1 MKTPVKHLLIAL
13 IGLIG
18 VQISALGQNYPDK
31 PVKILVGYPPGGAPD
46 NVARPMGEA
55 LSRILGQQFVV
66 ENKAGAGGSLA
77 TALAA
82 KSPADGYTL
91 LLGETGQ
98 LEIAPFVV
106 KPQPYDTLRDL
117 TPISI
122 VGTTPVILVTNS
134 KSQIRS
140 IKDLVREAKA
150 NPGKLNYGSS
160 GIGSFH
166 HLMFEAFNA
175 AAGVKLT
182 HVPFK
187 GSGQIVLALLAGEVQ
202 VMATVLPVVD
212 AHRQAGAV
220 NLIAVSS
227 AERYPFAPDVPSI
240 SDDLRGFDFSSD
252 LGIVAPAGLSPEVLA
267 KLSRAIK
274 VATETQEMQERFRKM
289 SMILTW
295 TTPEAYRERISQ
307 NLKKWQQA
315 IRVSNIQAN

>member
-1 MKTPVKHLLIAL
+1 MKIPSKHLLIAL
-13 IGLIG
+13 IGLLG
-18 VQISALGQNYPDK
+18 VQAGALGQNYPDK

-46 NVARPMGEA
+46 NVARPVGEA
-55 LSRILGQQFVV
+55 LSRIFGQQFVV

-91 LLGETGQ
+91 LLGETGM
-98 LEIAPFVV
+98 LEIAPLVV

-122 VGTTPVILVTNS
+122 VGSTPVILVTNS

-150 NPGKLNYGSS
+150 SPGKLNYGSS

-220 NLIAVSS
+220 NLIGVSS
-227 AERYPFAPDVPSI
+227 AERYPFAPDVASM
-240 SDDLRGFDFSSD
+240 SEDLRGFDFSSD
-252 LGIVAPAGLSPEVLA
+252 LGILAPAGLSPDVLA

-274 VATETQEMQERFRKM
+274 TATETQEMQDRFKKM

-295 TTPEAYRERISQ
+295 TTPDAYRERIRQ

-315 IRVSNIQAN
+315 INAANIQAN